1 MMSHRGVPVS
11 LVFKAYM
18 QFMGTVC
25 GQSDIEA
32 LKKLTVA
39 ITCHGEQIC
48 HAASQEEDNPSCEAS
63 APVQRQKTWSR
74 RQSPRQCVLLVD
86 AAPLCHRPTW
96 VYVAM
101 AMQHLLCCRITE
113 ILRTKKEDID
123 IAGRRCFIKPMKG
136 GGGLWKPLS
145 EAAVL
150 LLSRWETND
159 GLKVQRSRKFGNRG
173 IQTFTDGWNWPIEEG
188 DFMFP
193 SQRRDAKIK
202 TRTKDC
208 CISKHLSC
216 PACCGAQTCHMLV
229 IM

>member
-1 MMSHRGVPVS
+1 MANRSVTRRLRKKTTPPAKHPHPCKGKRLDPADS
-11 LVFKAYM
+11 LQGNAFSLWM
-18 QFMGTVC
+18 Q
-25 GQSDIEA
+25 
-32 LKKLTVA
+32 
-39 ITCHGEQIC
+39 H
-48 HAASQEEDNPSCEAS
+48 
-63 APVQRQKTWSR
+63 
-74 RQSPRQCVLLVD
+74 
-86 AAPLCHRPTW
+86 LCATGPTW

-150 LLSRWETND
+150 LSSRWETND